1 MTRARACSAAMA
13 DAMARL
19 EADPRD
25 HEAYVTLARCS
36 ARAGDAKSAQE
47 AFRIAIRIL
56 LEAPGCVGREMEWAD
71 RQRAAWELQEEGE
84 KLLEEA
90 TWREKDAMEALRRKH
105 DQQKEHDPPGS
116 SPHSMAHQ
124 TRSST
129 ATRSTNLNDGVERN
143 RSKDPASGYIKGAG
157 KQTPSWHRPSHSPRD
172 PHHHKQHFTY
182 KHQENDKP
190 RDYEASRRTNN
201 YQENDVDVMMEH
213 LNHYQLLGVEETA
226 DFNTIRKAYLK
237 KVVTAHPDKGG
248 SALLFAR
255 MQEAYSTLGDYTARQ
270 AYDRRIQ
277 RDLSCTTPRRGTFSG
292 PGNPEVPQEHADL
305 SEDAYNE
312 MLRHKSEHFLG
323 RARSLQHEGRFEQA
337 YEIATEAI
345 RLAIACKKENLHEF
359 LLARALLNQDL
370 GKYDHA
376 IADAEEALSMKK
388 NCANCL
394 WLLGQLHSQEGQW
407 EEAEEVLT
415 RLSCVCQDSSIL
427 AESNIL
433 LEEVL
438 RQSSDLRCPFA

>member
-25 HEAYVTLARCS
+25 HDAYVTLGRCS
-36 ARAGDAKSAQE
+36 ARAGDARSAQE

-56 LEAPGCVGREMEWAD
+56 LEAPGCVGREMELED
-71 RQRAAWELQEEGE
+71 RQRAAWELQKEEQ
-84 KLLEEA
+84 KVLEEA
-90 TWREKDAMEALRRKH
+90 MWREKDAMEALRRKH
-105 DQQKEHDPPGS
+105 DQRKEHDPPCS
-116 SPHSMAHQ
+116 SPHSVAHQ
-124 TRSST
+124 TGSSN
-129 ATRSTNLNDGVERN
+129 ATRRDDLNCGVGKKEGREPTNGHL
-143 RSKDPASGYIKGAG
+143 KGAG
-157 KQTPSWHRPSHSPRD
+157 KQTPSWHRSSRSPRD
-172 PHHHKQHFTY
+172 SHHHQQHFTY
-182 KHQENDKP
+182 KHQQTDKP
-190 RDYEASRRTNN
+190 RDHEASQKTGNL
-201 YQENDVDVMMEH
+201 QENDVDALLKH
-213 LNHYQLLGVEETA
+213 LNHYQLLGVDETA
-226 DFNTIRKAYLK
+226 DLNTIRKAYLK

-248 SALLFAR
+248 STLLFAR

-270 AYDRRIQ
+270 AYDRRVQ
-277 RDLSCTTPRRGTFSG
+277 HNPSCSTPCRGTFSG
-292 PGNPEVPQEHADL
+292 WGNSEVPQEHADL
-305 SEDAYNE
+305 SEDEYNE
-312 MLRHKSEHFLG
+312 KLCHKSEHLLG

-337 YEIATEAI
+337 IATATEAI

-359 LLARALLNQDL
+359 LLARALLNQDV

-433 LEEVL
+433 LEEVM
-438 RQSSDLRCPFA
+438 RQSSGLRCPYT

>member
-1 MTRARACSAAMA
+1 MA

-25 HEAYVTLARCS
+25 HEAYVRLARCS
-36 ARAGDAKSAQE
+36 ARAGDARSAQE

-56 LEAPGCVGREMEWAD
+56 LEAPGCFGREMELED
-71 RQRAAWELQEEGE
+71 RQRAAWELQKEEE
-84 KLLEEA
+84 KVLEEA

-105 DQQKEHDPPGS
+105 NQRKEHDPPGS
-116 SPHSMAHQ
+116 SPHSVAHK
-124 TRSST
+124 TGSSN
-129 ATRSTNLNDGVERN
+129 ATRNDNLNCRVGKKGGR
-143 RSKDPASGYIKGAG
+143 DPANGHSKGAG
-157 KQTPSWHRPSHSPRD
+157 KQTPSLHRPSHSPRD
-172 PHHHKQHFTY
+172 SHHHQQHFTY
-182 KHQENDKP
+182 KHQQNDKP
-190 RDYEASRRTNN
+190 RDHEASQQTDNH
-201 YQENDVDVMMEH
+201 QEKDVDAMLKH
-213 LNHYQLLGVEETA
+213 LNHYQLLEVDEAA

-270 AYDRRIQ
+270 AYDRRVQ
-277 RDLSCTTPRRGTFSG
+277 HDPSCSTPRQGTFSG
-292 PGNPEVPQEHADL
+292 WGNSEVPQEHADL
-305 SEDAYNE
+305 SEDEYNE
-312 MLRHKSEHFLG
+312 MICHKSEHLLG

-337 YEIATEAI
+337 YETATEAI

-359 LLARALLNQDL
+359 LIARALLNQGL

-388 NCANCL
+388 KCANCL
-394 WLLGQLHSQEGQW
+394 WLLGQLYFQEAQW

-415 RLSCVCQDSSIL
+415 MLSCVCQDPSIL

-433 LEEVL
+433 LEEAM
-438 RQSSDLRCPFA
+438 RQSSVLRCPYA